1 MALHSTAKFFTVLC
15 LLAINANFAVA
26 QSAKVFRAAVIQDG
40 TKEKVQDAIVENLKS
55 GLTKKTDNFGL
66 FEIISAIGDTL
77 IIHKIGYQDTY
88 YRFFWSVQI

>member
-55 GLTKKTDNFGL
+55 GLTKKTDNFGFLRL
-66 FEIISAIGDTL
+66 FQLLEI
-77 IIHKIGYQDTY
+77 H
-88 YRFFWSVQI
+88 